1 MNERFEQLVTG
12 IVQPL
17 VLGGKL
23 VLARPFGSLALTV
36 GRDERILDPDVRT
49 NLDVARVRRARLL
62 APIDVLPELNES
74 DWAIAAALNDLLQAT
89 NHNLG
94 GVFTMSRYGALI
106 ASVLDVCSR
115 IAPPRDVGEAL
126 ARHATFSR
134 VMELVRTDTTVT
146 WWTGSARFR
155 GEEPPGRLLAWRNW
169 RRVRIDSERVAL
181 PKMADDL
188 ASVNDFHHALS
199 AWLHLSPLTDI
210 AAMTRDTP
218 AFVWS
223 PSTIALIAVPAG
235 RTLAFRA
242 LSRARTDVVTTVLNR
257 ARSSLPP
264 ELAAQQAVIDE
275 FSLET
280 IEAFT
285 SHRASQ
291 SA

>member
-1 MNERFEQLVTG
+1 MNERFEQLLTG

-23 VLARPFGSLALTV
+23 TLVRPFGSMALTV
-36 GRDERILDPDVRT
+36 GQDARILDADVRT

-62 APIDVLPELNES
+62 APIDVLPELSES
-74 DWAIAAALNDLLQAT
+74 DWAIAAVLNDLLQVT

-106 ASVLDVCSR
+106 ASVLDLCSR
-115 IAPPRDVGEAL
+115 IARPRDVGEAL
-126 ARHATFSR
+126 TRHATFAR
-134 VMELVRTDTTVT
+134 VMELIRTDTTVS

-181 PKMADDL
+181 SKMADDL

-199 AWLHLSPLTDI
+199 TWLHLSPLTDI
-210 AAMTRDTP
+210 SAMTREAP

-223 PSTIALIAVPAG
+223 PPTIALIAVPAG

-242 LSRARTDVVTTVLNR
+242 LSRTKTDVVTTVLNR
-257 ARSSLPP
+257 ARAALPP
-264 ELAAQQAVIDE
+264 ELAAQQALIDD

-280 IEAFT
+280 IDAFT
-285 SHRASQ
+285 SHRARQ